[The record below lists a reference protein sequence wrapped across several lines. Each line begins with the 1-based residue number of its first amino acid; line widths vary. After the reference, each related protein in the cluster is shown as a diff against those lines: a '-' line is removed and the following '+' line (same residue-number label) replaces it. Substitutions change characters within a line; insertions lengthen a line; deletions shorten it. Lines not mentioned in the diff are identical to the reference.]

1 MCHLSPEAARKKACV
16 CSRHGRP
23 CSMPNPQD
31 ARNTPR
37 KHAQLPCTSK
47 PFGLHGTGAL
57 TPKRV
62 QERFSVD
69 ADVQGSTSV
78 HG

>member
-1 MCHLSPEAARKKACV
+1 MCLLSPEAARKKACV

-37 KHAQLPCTSK
+37 MHAQLPCTSK
-47 PFGLHGTGAL
+47 PFDLHVKFNNCHWL
-57 TPKRV
+57 VICWFIR
-62 QERFSVD
+62 
-69 ADVQGSTSV
+69 
-78 HG
+78 